1 MVVLKPDAGDPGKK
15 TLFEDV
21 RRFWKK
27 NCQEPQSQSQKKRN
41 QNRAEQARFSKLCK
55 AGHLFLQHSP
65 VTRRNLEWPPITA
78 SRHVGFAQL
87 ICFFGPFFHG
97 FPRKSDGTEANFEC
111 LRRRCDKTYFAEQ
124 HSVPRFMHYNNFNVA
139 MVFKFHAGDLEW
151 KTTCSKTWKGKPQ
164 GNTKPRKRSKH
175 RIPPKESLP
184 KEI

>member
-1 MVVLKPDAGDPGKK
+1 MLEIQVRKHCSKM
-15 TLFEDV
+15 FEGFE
-21 RRFWKK
+21 RKIARNHKA
-27 NCQEPQSQSQKKRN
+27 SQKKRN
-41 QNRAEQARFSKLCK
+41 QNPAVQARFSKLCK

-87 ICFFGPFFHG
+87 ICFFDPFFHG

-111 LRRRCDKTYFAEQ
+111 LRRRCDKKKEQ

-164 GNTKPRKRSKH
+164 GNTKPRKKSKH